1 MRRIIVL
8 FGALLPLALAGLAAA
23 ETSAPAA
30 GRLTIV
36 RTAVDDLKAVYAT
49 VESVHQ
55 VPARSRLGGTLE
67 HLSVAEGDKVTA
79 GQVLA
84 RVRDAK
90 QPLQIAALDARLKS
104 LEAQLRQ
111 ARQELDRAR
120 QLRQSGAVSQ
130 QRLDETVTAVDV
142 TDAQL
147 AALRA
152 ERALVAEQMHEG
164 EVLAPADG
172 RVLKVSAV
180 DGTVVMPG
188 EPIATIAVEN
198 YVLRLRLPERHARF
212 LKSGDAVQ
220 VGARGLGSAEAA
232 GRALRKGTILKVYP
246 ELVEGQ
252 VVADAAVAD
261 LGDFFVGER
270 VRVTI
275 STGTRETVVIP
286 ADFVFRRF
294 GLAYVRRDPGG
305 DTVVQVGPSR
315 EDGSVEILSG
325 LKEGDVA
332 VRP

>member
-1 MRRIIVL
+1 MRCITGL
-8 FGALLPLALAGLAAA
+8 FGALLPLVLAGLAAA
-23 ETSAPAA
+23 EALAPAA
-30 GRLTIV
+30 EHLTVARI
-36 RTAVDDLKAVYAT
+36 AVDDLKAVYAT
-49 VESVHQ
+49 VESIHQ
-55 VPARSRLGGTLE
+55 VPARTRLGGTLE

-90 QPLQIAALDARLKS
+90 QPLQLAALDARLKS
-104 LEAQLRQ
+104 SEAQLRQ
-111 ARQELDRAR
+111 AHQELDRAR
-120 QLRQSGAVSQ
+120 QLRQSGSGTQ
-130 QRLDETVTAVDV
+130 QRMDDAQTAADV
-142 TDAQL
+142 ADAQL

-152 ERALVAEQMHEG
+152 ERELVAEQVREG
-164 EVLAPADG
+164 DVLAPVDG

-188 EPIATIAVEN
+188 EPIATIAREN

-212 LKSGDAVQ
+212 LKSGDPVS
-220 VGARGLGSAEAA
+220 VGARGLGSTETT
-232 GRALRKGTILKVYP
+232 GGELRKGTILKVYP

-252 VVADAAVAD
+252 VVADADVPG

-305 DTVVQVGPSR
+305 DTVVQVGPAR
-315 EDGSVEILSG
+315 ADGNIEILSG

>member
-1 MRRIIVL
+1 MRRIIVG
-8 FGALLPLALAGLAAA
+8 FGALLPLALHGLAAA
-23 ETSAPAA
+23 ETSAPTA

-36 RTAVDDLKAVYAT
+36 RTAVDDFKAVYAT

-67 HLSVAEGDKVTA
+67 HLSVTEGDKVMA

-84 RVRDAK
+84 QVRDAK

-104 LEAQLRQ
+104 SEAQLRQ

-142 TDAQL
+142 ADAQL

-152 ERALVAEQMHEG
+152 ERALAAEQMHEG

-188 EPIATIAVEN
+188 EPIATIAMEN

-212 LKSGDAVQ
+212 LKTGDAVQ
-220 VGARGLGSAEAA
+220 VGTRGLGSTEAA
-232 GRALRKGTILKVYP
+232 GPALRRGTILKVYP

-315 EDGSVEILSG
+315 EDGAIEILSG

>member
-1 MRRIIVL
+1 MRRIIVV

-104 LEAQLRQ
+104 SEAQLRQ

-120 QLRQSGAVSQ
+120 QLRQTGAVSQ

-188 EPIATIAVEN
+188 EPIATIALEN

-220 VGARGLGSAEAA
+220 VGARGLGSTEAA
-232 GRALRKGTILKVYP
+232 GTALRRGSILKVYP

-252 VVADAAVAD
+252 VVADAAVPG

-275 STGTRETVVIP
+275 STGTRETMVIP

-305 DTVVQVGPSR
+305 DTVVQVGPAR
-315 EDGSVEILSG
+315 EDGSIEILSG
-325 LKEGDVA
+325 LKDGDVA